1 MYENLVEF
9 VSNLLGVEKELAE
22 DNIINL
28 KAKNEIILE
37 ERELE
42 GKTEEWA
49 YLEEYYNAEKNI
61 AEKLIRLRDSRNI
74 KKISGF
80 DKK

>member
-1 MYENLVEF
+1 M
-9 VSNLLGVEKELAE
+9 SNLLGVEKELAE

-61 AEKLIRLRDSRNI
+61 AEN
-74 KKISGF
+74 
-80 DKK
+80 